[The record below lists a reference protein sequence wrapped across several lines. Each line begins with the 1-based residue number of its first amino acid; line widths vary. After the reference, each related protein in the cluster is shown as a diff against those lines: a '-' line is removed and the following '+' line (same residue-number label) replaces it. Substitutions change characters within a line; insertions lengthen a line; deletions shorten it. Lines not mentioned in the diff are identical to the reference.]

1 MRKKMKMVI
10 PSSLI
15 SNSCVANA
23 SKAENHYTADYP
35 DEEVASDDEFDR
47 NAYNYR
53 TGNASDL
60 EEYDELDDDGVALS
74 DDEGDSTRYPWK
86 AKPWMKRPE
95 KSILDV
101 DVDKNGEGEV

>member
-1 MRKKMKMVI
+1 MPKLTCW
-10 PSSLI
+10 P
-15 SNSCVANA
+15 
-23 SKAENHYTADYP
+23 KAENHYTADYP

-60 EEYDELDDDGVALS
+60 EEYDEDEDEDGVALS
-74 DDEGDSTRYPWK
+74 DDEGDATRYPWK
-86 AKPWMKRPE
+86 AKLKPWMKRPE

-101 DVDKNGEGEV
+101 EAEE

>member
-1 MRKKMKMVI
+1 MKMVI
-10 PSSLI
+10 HTFSI
-15 SNSCVANA
+15 SNSCVANT

-60 EEYDELDDDGVALS
+60 EEYDELDDNDVALS

-86 AKPWMKRPE
+86 AKSWMKRPE

-101 DVDKNGEGEV
+101 DVDEDREGEV